1 LSFFQENNRK
11 PVNGGK
17 VCLQIEEVLTMGEAV
32 TMYGEP
38 ATVLSA
44 QPSADFVETA
54 YIDGL
59 TGRALDYIRAG
70 FPVHFSGPAGVGK
83 TTLALHIAAR
93 LGRPVALICGDHEF
107 NSSDLVGGLYGYRKQ
122 YLKDNFIRSVLKTDE
137 SMTSHWA
144 DNRLTTA
151 CQYGLTL
158 IYDEFTR
165 SRPEANNVLLSVL
178 EERLLPLPTARGGES
193 YLKVHPNFTAIF
205 TSNPEEYAGVYKS
218 QDALRDRMVTIEL
231 GNFDEETEVAV
242 TRAKSKLTLDDS
254 RRIVRLVRRVREAKT
269 KNKLTPTVRA
279 CIIIGKILKLK
290 GGTDLDTNHIFR
302 QIYSDVLMPEVATED
317 REKVGQ
323 VIDEAIAVSTGLEA
337 NYG

>member
-1 LSFFQENNRK
+1 
-11 PVNGGK
+11 
-17 VCLQIEEVLTMGEAV
+17 
-32 TMYGEP
+32 MYEEP

-44 QPSADFVETA
+44 QPSADFVETV
-54 YIDGL
+54 YIKDL
-59 TGRALDYIRAG
+59 TDRALDYIRAG

-93 LGRPVALICGDHEF
+93 LDRPAVLVCGDHEF
-107 NSSDLVGGLYGYRKQ
+107 NSSDLVGGLYGYRKK

-137 SMTSHWA
+137 SMTSHWV

-165 SRPEANNVLLSVL
+165 SRPEANNILLSIL

-193 YLKVHPNFTAIF
+193 YLKVHPDFTAIF

-218 QDALRDRMVTIEL
+218 QNALRDRMVTVEL
-231 GNFDEETEVAV
+231 GNFDEETEVAI
-242 TRAKSKLTLDDS
+242 TRAKSKLSLDDC
-254 RRIVRLVRRVREAKT
+254 RRIVSLVRKVREAKS

-279 CIIIGKILKLK
+279 CIIIGKILNLK
-290 GGTDLDTNHIFR
+290 GVTALSTNHALR
-302 QIYSDVLMPEVATED
+302 QICLDVLMPEVPTEE
-317 REKVGQ
+317 RERVGQ
-323 VIDEAIAVSTGLEA
+323 VIDEAIAAFFGLEVK
-337 NYG
+337 YG